1 MGRAI
6 APTWATQGCWQ
17 MSSILM
23 RRLGSRSTMHLIR
36 RFTSG
41 DVGGLQQ
48 RRAAIS
54 QQ

>member
-1 MGRAI
+1 
-6 APTWATQGCWQ
+6 

-23 RRLGSRSTMHLIR
+23 RRLGSRSTMQRIR

-48 RRAAIS
+48 RGAAVS

>member
-1 MGRAI
+1 
-6 APTWATQGCWQ
+6 

-48 RRAAIS
+48 REAAVS
-54 QQ
+54 